1 MICFPFLRCNATS
14 QPISTLPSSLVRH
27 TLNMDR
33 ILSRLF
39 NLVPKYIWRISLI
52 SIKKGLDQLDKRFA
66 GVGRLRSVCREVF
79 FIWCYLHRTRA
90 ANVGFCRRVFRR
102 EASSTDYFVRSSIHV
117 CQYTASR
124 LSVGWLSP
132 YCSLLFKKKVMK
144 NVNRLFHELYV
155 CLYVSLFLCWCTFV
169 YIK

>member
-102 EASSTDYFVRSSIHV
+102 EAISTDYFVRSSIHV

-132 YCSLLFKKKVMK
+132 YCSLLFKKKLRKMLIDYFT
-144 NVNRLFHELYV
+144 NCMFV
-155 CLYVSLFLCWCTFV
+155 CMSVLFLCWCTFV